1 MQALWMLVA
10 AFMFASM
17 GVCVKI
23 ASADFSTAELV
34 FYRGLVGM
42 VLLAMLAQHQRV
54 PLRTQYPGM
63 HAWRGMVGVTSM
75 GAWYYAIAHLP
86 LPTAMT
92 FNYMS
97 SLWMSAFLVGAALW
111 RWRPG
116 GPRPSV
122 PLALVGCVLVG
133 FGGVV
138 LLLRPSL
145 QGHAPLASLVGLG
158 AGVAAALAYLQ
169 VAALARQGEPETRTV
184 FLFTTVCT
192 LVGGAATVLTGWSPW
207 PGWHALWLLPL
218 GLFAAGGQMCMTLA
232 YTRAPTTRGTLVVA
246 NLQYTGLIFAAIYG
260 ITVFGDELPLIAWVG
275 MLLIVGSGIAATVL
289 RARTGQETPQQE
301 R

>member
-42 VLLAMLAQHQRV
+42 VLLAILAQHQRV
-54 PLRTQYPGM
+54 PLRTNYPGM

-246 NLQYTGLIFAAIYG
+246 NLQYSGLIFASFYG
-260 ITVFGDELPLIAWVG
+260 VWLFGDALPLSAWLG
-275 MLLIVGSGIAATVL
+275 MALICASGIGATWL
-289 RARTGQETPQQE
+289 RTPRTP

>member
-97 SLWMSAFLVGAALW
+97 SLWMSAFLVGVALW

-145 QGHAPLASLVGLG
+145 QGHTPLASLVGLG

-246 NLQYTGLIFAAIYG
+246 NLQYSGLIFASFYG
-260 ITVFGDELPLIAWVG
+260 VWLFGDALPLSAWLG
-275 MLLIVGSGIAATVL
+275 MALICTSGIGATWL
-289 RARTGQETPQQE
+289 RTPRTP

>member
-145 QGHAPLASLVGLG
+145 HAEQLWGGVIGLVAFYLYGNWELG
-158 AGVAAALAYLQ
+158 AVMTGAMTLNLLLAALMGVLIPMTLLRLGRGSNSRTACSRPLTSKAPRSMNSNASPHCAR
-169 VAALARQGEPETRTV
+169 VASETSTVATPLVQPSMRLARFTV
-184 FLFTTVCT
+184 
-192 LVGGAATVLTGWSPW
+192 SPM
-207 PGWHALWLLPL
+207 A
-218 GLFAAGGQMCMTLA
+218 
-232 YTRAPTTRGTLVVA
+232 V
-246 NLQYTGLIFAAIYG
+246 
-260 ITVFGDELPLIAWVG
+260 
-275 MLLIVGSGIAATVL
+275 
-289 RARTGQETPQQE
+289 
-301 R
+301 